1 MLICVHLI
9 NLNAIMTEITPENL
23 ERLGKSAGAFFE
35 AALAA
40 SADLSKP
47 APNAEDS
54 NKTTENPN
62 VTSYIKQLSISKD
75 SLEQAHAIA
84 LDVRK
89 FEIELYWKRS
99 AYFWAIIAATVGA
112 YGLLLSSSFKDGKTS
127 TFIIQFM
134 LFGLS
139 IMGFVFSRAW
149 QLVNKGSKFWQAN
162 WEAQVEVLEDKVVG
176 PIYKTVFSEHSE
188 SISKTL
194 EEARATNDLAARASE
209 LSQGDAFARIY
220 SPTKINDLMAEFFLY
235 LFGYLIIISGVILL
249 FNLFQPILFSTYKA
263 SWLAY
268 EPYVAFIAKVVL
280 LLSVIVGG
288 LRFWFSFYKCY
299 TTTPMAHNLNMTQRK
314 TSIGADMTEDLI
326 NFENH
331 ANHKKGSF
339 KIMCEHI
346 KPCFLKETRKK

>member
-1 MLICVHLI
+1 MKKHLEALPTEETGKNKPLVICVHLI
-9 NLNAIMTEITPENL
+9 NLNATMAEITPENL

-40 SADLSKP
+40 SADLSKADP
-47 APNAEDS
+47 SAQDG
-54 NKTTENPN
+54 NKTPESSN
-62 VTSYIKQLSISKD
+62 VTAYIEQLSISKD

-176 PIYKTVFSEHSE
+176 PIYKTVFSGHSE
-188 SISKTL
+188 HITNALK
-194 EEARATNDLAARASE
+194 EARATNDPAAQAKV
-209 LSQGDAFARIY
+209 LSQGEAFARIY

-235 LFGYLIIISGVILL
+235 LFGYLIIISGLILI
-249 FNLFQPILFSTYKA
+249 FNLFQP
-263 SWLAY
+263 
-268 EPYVAFIAKVVL
+268 L
-280 LLSVIVGG
+280 LN
-288 LRFWFSFYKCY
+288 
-299 TTTPMAHNLNMTQRK
+299 T
-314 TSIGADMTEDLI
+314 
-326 NFENH
+326 
-331 ANHKKGSF
+331 
-339 KIMCEHI
+339 
-346 KPCFLKETRKK
+346 